1 MVPSVLIALEVF
13 PTTSRGKLDRK
24 ALPAPT
30 VSVQVDE
37 GDCGH
42 CRLHACI
49 SIQSAT
55 DLLPSALLLPIA
67 YCTSVLLLP
76 IAYCTSALL
85 LPIVLPLMLLL
96 TGVPYICAGVV
107 YCVLYIC

>member
-42 CRLHACI
+42 CKLHACI
-49 SIQSAT
+49 SIQSVT
-55 DLLPSALLLPIA
+55 VVLPSALLL
-67 YCTSVLLLP
+67 TVVLP
-76 IAYCTSALL
+76 SAL
-85 LPIVLPLMLLL
+85 LLL
-96 TGVPYICAGVV
+96 TGV
-107 YCVLYIC
+107 LYIYAAAD